1 MITEKELQF
10 VREALELARQAGA
23 QKARATLSKSE
34 EDLVA
39 TLDGEVDRVTHCADR
54 SLSLALFV
62 DGRFGSYSTNKLE
75 RSALEGFIRRAVAA
89 TRMVAGDPCRDLP
102 DPARC
107 CRDAVTGDELGLVDP
122 SRDTLTPAD
131 RQQVALDAS
140 VFAGAVETAAASPD
154 RSQQAGLF
162 SNPCNPLLG
171 GTIPSGQLRKREGPA
186 ADKSASADR
195 PGPGTL
201 HFAKS
206 ERDLRDAG
214 GLGDMPPYS
223 MGRGPATPDVWRGW
237 LPRNKAA
244 KTENTDYQIISEE
257 GEYSDS
263 IYETV
268 VMDTNGLCCAHS
280 ETSFDYGVEITV
292 ESDGEKYSGYWWDAS
307 SHRSEL
313 DAAACGRAALARA
326 VAQIGSEP
334 APSGRYTAVIDAEM
348 ASKMVSPLLRALSGY
363 SIQQNNSFLMDSLGQ
378 QRFPEGLTILDVPR
392 IPGQTCSKYFDSEG
406 VATAEAP
413 IIERGVVREYFIN
426 TYMAHKMG
434 MAPTIEDA
442 TRPKVLPWP
451 EAGLDRDAILRRCG
465 SGILVTDFNGGNSNP
480 VTGDFSYGIEGY
492 LFEEGRIVRP
502 VSGMLMTG
510 NFLELWS
517 RLVAAGD
524 DARPC
529 QTKLVPTLAFAE
541 VDFSG

>member
-1 MITEKELQF
+1 MITVKELEF
-10 VREALELARQAGA
+10 VREALEMARRAGA
-23 QKARATLSKSE
+23 QHARATLSRSE

-75 RSALEGFIRRAVAA
+75 RKALEGFIARAVEA
-89 TRMVAGDPCRDLP
+89 TRMVAEDPCRTLP

-107 CRDAVTGDELGLVDP
+107 CSDALTGDELGLVDP
-122 SRDTLTPAD
+122 VRSALTPAD
-131 RQQVALDAS
+131 RRKTALDAS
-140 VFAGAVETAAASPD
+140 VAAPFRGSQPPKTSGCAGPHHCASLAVPPLMVPRVAQFSEAAA
-154 RSQQAGLF
+154 AF
-162 SNPCNPLLG
+162 
-171 GTIPSGQLRKREGPA
+171 TA
-186 ADKSASADR
+186 
-195 PGPGTL
+195 
-201 HFAKS
+201 
-206 ERDLRDAG
+206 
-214 GLGDMPPYS
+214 
-223 MGRGPATPDVWRGW
+223 PATEQS
-237 LPRNKAA
+237 
-244 KTENTDYQIISEE
+244 ENIEYQIISEE

-268 VMDTNGLCCAHS
+268 VMDTNGVCCKHS
-280 ETSFDYGVEITV
+280 ETSFDYGVEITI
-292 ESDGEKYSGYWWDAS
+292 ESGGEKYSGYWWDAA
-307 SHRSEL
+307 SHRDGL
-313 DAAACGRAALARA
+313 DAAACGRKALARA
-326 VAQIGSEP
+326 VAQIGSAP

-348 ASKMVSPLLRALSGY
+348 ASKLVSPLLRALSGY
-363 SIQQNNSFLMDSLGQ
+363 SIQQNNSFLMDSLDR

-406 VATAEAP
+406 VATREAP
-413 IIERGVVREYFIN
+413 IVERGVVRQYFIN
-426 TYMAHKMG
+426 TYMANKMQ

-451 EAGLDRDAILRRCG
+451 VAGLDRAAILQRCG

-492 LFEEGRIVRP
+492 LFEDGRIVRP

-510 NFLELWS
+510 NFLTLWA
-517 RLVAAGD
+517 RLLAAGD

>member
-1 MITEKELQF
+1 MITDKELAF
-10 VREALELARQAGA
+10 VREALEMARRAGA
-23 QKARATLSKSE
+23 QHARATLSRSE

-75 RSALEGFIRRAVAA
+75 RKALEGFIARAVEA
-89 TRMVAGDPCRDLP
+89 TRMVAEDPCRTLP

-107 CRDAVTGDELGLVDP
+107 CRDALTGDELGLVDP
-122 SRDTLTPAD
+122 TRDALTPAD
-131 RQQVALDAS
+131 RRQIALDAS
-140 VFAGAVETAAASPD
+140 VFSGAVKTAAASENCATLGTI
-154 RSQQAGLF
+154 R
-162 SNPCNPLLG
+162 G
-171 GTIPSGQLRKREGPA
+171 GTASEAQRWGPA
-186 ADKSASADR
+186 Q
-195 PGPGTL
+195 
-201 HFAKS
+201 
-206 ERDLRDAG
+206 
-214 GLGDMPPYS
+214 
-223 MGRGPATPDVWRGW
+223 PDVFGGW
-237 LPRNKAA
+237 LPRNGAE
-244 KTENTDYQIISEE
+244 KTEEEERQYQIISEE

-268 VMDTNGLCCAHS
+268 VMDTNGVCCKHS

-292 ESDGEKYSGYWWDAS
+292 ESGGEKYSGYWWDAS
-307 SHRSEL
+307 SHRDGL
-313 DAAACGRAALARA
+313 DAAACGREALARA

-348 ASKMVSPLLRALSGY
+348 ASKLVSPLLRALSGY
-363 SIQQNNSFLMDSLGQ
+363 SIQQNNSFLMDSLGER
-378 QRFPEGLTILDVPR
+378 RFPEGLTILDVPR

-406 VATAEAP
+406 VATREAP
-413 IIERGVVREYFIN
+413 IVEQGVVRQYFIN
-426 TYMAHKMG
+426 TYMANKMQ
-434 MAPTIEDA
+434 MPPTIEDA

-451 EAGLDRDAILRRCG
+451 VAGLDRAAILKRCG

-480 VTGDFSYGIEGY
+480 VTGDFSYGIEGF
-492 LFEEGRIVRP
+492 LFDDGRIVRP

-510 NFLELWS
+510 NFLTLWA
-517 RLVAAGD
+517 RLLAAGD

>member
-10 VREALELARQAGA
+10 VREALALARQAGA

-75 RSALEGFIRRAVAA
+75 RTALEGFIRRAVAA

-140 VFAGAVETAAASPD
+140 VFAASFRGSQPSGEAAAVSTA
-154 RSQQAGLF
+154 Q
-162 SNPCNPLLG
+162 
-171 GTIPSGQLRKREGPA
+171 
-186 ADKSASADR
+186 
-195 PGPGTL
+195 
-201 HFAKS
+201 
-206 ERDLRDAG
+206 
-214 GLGDMPPYS
+214 
-223 MGRGPATPDVWRGW
+223 
-237 LPRNKAA
+237 A

>member
-1 MITEKELQF
+1 MITEKERQF
-10 VREALELARQAGA
+10 VREALSLARQAGA

-75 RSALEGFIRRAVAA
+75 RTALEGFIRRAVAA

-140 VFAGAVETAAASPD
+140 VFAASFRGSQPSEEAAAVSTA
-154 RSQQAGLF
+154 Q
-162 SNPCNPLLG
+162 
-171 GTIPSGQLRKREGPA
+171 
-186 ADKSASADR
+186 
-195 PGPGTL
+195 
-201 HFAKS
+201 
-206 ERDLRDAG
+206 
-214 GLGDMPPYS
+214 
-223 MGRGPATPDVWRGW
+223 
-237 LPRNKAA
+237 A

>member
-1 MITEKELQF
+1 MAVVATGFFDGVHLGHRQVIQTLVSSARQKGEEAIVVTFAQHPRAVLQQDARELRLLNSPQEKE
-10 VREALELARQAGA
+10 ALL
-23 QKARATLSKSE
+23 RAL
-34 EDLVA
+34 
-39 TLDGEVDRVTHCADR
+39 GVDRVEVLPFDR
-54 SLSLALFV
+54 AFARLTAEQYVRTVLQ
-62 DGRFGSYSTNKLE
+62 E
-75 RSALEGFIRRAVAA
+75 RLGA
-89 TRMVAGDPCRDLP
+89 TRLVLGYDNRLGSDRLTPDLIAPLAQSLGLEVVIVPPAVVAG
-102 DPARC
+102 
-107 CRDAVTGDELGLVDP
+107 V
-122 SRDTLTPAD
+122 
-131 RQQVALDAS
+131 
-140 VFAGAVETAAASPD
+140 VESAAASPD
-154 RSQQAGLF
+154 RSH
-162 SNPCNPLLG
+162 PR
-171 GTIPSGQLRKREGPA
+171 LRKREGPA
-186 ADKSASADR
+186 DEV
-195 PGPGTL
+195 G
-201 HFAKS
+201 
-206 ERDLRDAG
+206 
-214 GLGDMPPYS
+214 
-223 MGRGPATPDVWRGW
+223 GRGPATPDVWRGW
-237 LPRNKAA
+237 LPRSEAA
-244 KTENTDYQIISEE
+244 MTENTDYQIISEE

-426 TYMAHKMG
+426 TYMANKMG

>member
-1 MITEKELQF
+1 MITDNELNF
-10 VREALELARQAGA
+10 VREALELARRAGA
-23 QKARATLSKSE
+23 QHARATLSKSE

-75 RSALEGFIRRAVAA
+75 RAALEGFIGRAVAA
-89 TRMVAGDPCRDLP
+89 TRLLAVDPCRTLP

-107 CRDAVTGDELGLVDP
+107 CSDALTGDELGLVDP
-122 SRDTLTPAD
+122 ARDDLSPAD
-131 RQQVALDAS
+131 RQQIALAAS
-140 VFAGAVETAAASPD
+140 VFSASLRGSQPPETSGCAGPHRCASLAVPPLTMPRVARFPEAAADSTPQEKTEATSPD
-154 RSQQAGLF
+154 V
-162 SNPCNPLLG
+162 PP
-171 GTIPSGQLRKREGPA
+171 
-186 ADKSASADR
+186 
-195 PGPGTL
+195 
-201 HFAKS
+201 
-206 ERDLRDAG
+206 ER
-214 GLGDMPPYS
+214 
-223 MGRGPATPDVWRGW
+223 
-237 LPRNKAA
+237 
-244 KTENTDYQIISEE
+244 DYQIISEE

-268 VMDTNGLCCAHS
+268 VMDTNGVCCRHS

-292 ESDGEKYSGYWWDAS
+292 ESDGEKYSGYWWDAA
-307 SHRSEL
+307 SHRDGL
-313 DAAACGRAALARA
+313 DAAACGRQALGRA
-326 VAQIGSEP
+326 VGQIGSEP
-334 APSGRYTAVIDAEM
+334 APGGRYTAVIDAEM
-348 ASKMVSPLLRALSGY
+348 ASKLVSPLLRALSGY
-363 SIQQNNSFLMDSLGQ
+363 SIQQNNSFLMDSLGR

-406 VATAEAP
+406 VATCEAP
-413 IIERGVVREYFIN
+413 IVERGVVRQYFIN
-426 TYMAHKMG
+426 TYMAGKMQ

-451 EAGLDRDAILRRCG
+451 VAGLDRAAILARCG

-492 LFEEGRIVRP
+492 LFEDGRITRP

-510 NFLELWS
+510 NFLTLWS
-517 RLVAAGD
+517 RLLAAGD

-529 QTKLVPTLAFAE
+529 QTKLIPTLAFAE

>member
-10 VREALELARQAGA
+10 VREALGLARQAGA

-75 RSALEGFIRRAVAA
+75 RTALEGFIRRAVAA

-107 CRDAVTGDELGLVDP
+107 CRDAVTGNELGLIDP
-122 SRDTLTPAD
+122 SRDTLTPVD

-140 VFAGAVETAAASPD
+140 VFAASFRGSQPSGEAAAVSTA
-154 RSQQAGLF
+154 Q
-162 SNPCNPLLG
+162 
-171 GTIPSGQLRKREGPA
+171 
-186 ADKSASADR
+186 
-195 PGPGTL
+195 
-201 HFAKS
+201 
-206 ERDLRDAG
+206 
-214 GLGDMPPYS
+214 
-223 MGRGPATPDVWRGW
+223 
-237 LPRNKAA
+237 A

-307 SHRSEL
+307 SHRSGL

-426 TYMAHKMG
+426 TYMANKMG

>member
-10 VREALELARQAGA
+10 VREALDLARQAGA

-75 RSALEGFIRRAVAA
+75 RTALEGFIRRAVAA

-140 VFAGAVETAAASPD
+140 VFAASFRGSQPPGEAAAVSTA
-154 RSQQAGLF
+154 Q
-162 SNPCNPLLG
+162 
-171 GTIPSGQLRKREGPA
+171 
-186 ADKSASADR
+186 
-195 PGPGTL
+195 
-201 HFAKS
+201 
-206 ERDLRDAG
+206 
-214 GLGDMPPYS
+214 
-223 MGRGPATPDVWRGW
+223 
-237 LPRNKAA
+237 A

-426 TYMAHKMG
+426 TYMANKMG